1 MQSSSRRF
9 ATYFAIFMVV
19 VMGATAILPAFSN
32 NLTTQPID
40 PVQPTVAP
48 PPTFPPP
55 LPPSSISFDEVYL
68 HPSGIF
74 TIAEPSGWEASE
86 PPAMQEGVRA
96 TLSNLDAQ
104 SVVQVDLDKPPRED
118 EAAALTLDD
127 VDARFT
133 TSWLEDSWR
142 RYTSWRE
149 TGQRRR
155 EDDRVIMDFVL
166 TSNNQTYVARQE
178 AWTDGN
184 LIYSVRVVTPEN
196 ATDMLLHVL
205 DGVAASLTV
214 NEAFVDTPFDWDA
227 YYDSS
232 DQYIIR
238 YPDSWTLADS
248 APGQPTSISGSS
260 GESLRLETREG
271 AVADEDAARAVV
283 GTLRPGAEILS
294 VQPVTRG
301 EEEGFAVAYSY
312 QTVDGDQQSGLA
324 VLLNGADEQLHV
336 ANLRFDGAGVDLN
349 SEEGRAS
356 YTHLAEVVDTFAIMP
371 GLTSP
376 EVEVTQEPE

>member
-1 MQSSSRRF
+1 
-9 ATYFAIFMVV
+9 
-19 VMGATAILPAFSN
+19 
-32 NLTTQPID
+32 
-40 PVQPTVAP
+40 
-48 PPTFPPP
+48 
-55 LPPSSISFDEVYL
+55 
-68 HPSGIF
+68 
-74 TIAEPSGWEASE
+74 
-86 PPAMQEGVRA
+86 EGVRA

-214 NEAFVDTPFDWDA
+214 NEAFVDTPFDWAA

-238 YPDSWTLADS
+238 YPGSWTLADS
-248 APGQPTSISGSS
+248 APGQPTSISGS
-260 GESLRLETREG
+260 GG
-271 AVADEDAARAVV
+271 
-283 GTLRPGAEILS
+283 
-294 VQPVTRG
+294 
-301 EEEGFAVAYSY
+301 
-312 QTVDGDQQSGLA
+312 
-324 VLLNGADEQLHV
+324 
-336 ANLRFDGAGVDLN
+336 
-349 SEEGRAS
+349 
-356 YTHLAEVVDTFAIMP
+356 
-371 GLTSP
+371 
-376 EVEVTQEPE
+376 

>member
-32 NLTTQPID
+32 NLTTQTID
-40 PVQPTVAP
+40 PVQPTAAP

-55 LPPSSISFDEVYL
+55 LPPSSITFDEVYL

-74 TIAEPSGWEASE
+74 TIAEPSGWEASA
-86 PPAMQEGVRA
+86 PPDMQEGVRA

-104 SVVQVDLDKPPRED
+104 SVVQVDVDKPPRED

-133 TSWLEDSWR
+133 TAWLQDSWR

-214 NEAFVDTPFDWDA
+214 NEAFVDTPFDWAA

-238 YPDSWTLADS
+238 YPGSWTLADS
-248 APGQPTSISGSS
+248 APGQPTSISGSG

-283 GTLRPGAEILS
+283 ETLRPGAEVLS

-301 EEEGFAVAYSY
+301 EEEGFSVAYSY

-371 GLTSP
+371 GLTSA